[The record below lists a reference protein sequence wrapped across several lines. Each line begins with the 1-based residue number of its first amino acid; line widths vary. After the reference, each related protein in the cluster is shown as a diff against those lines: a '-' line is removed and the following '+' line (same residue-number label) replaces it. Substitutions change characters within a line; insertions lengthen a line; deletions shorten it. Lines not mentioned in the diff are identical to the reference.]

1 MPGMPASVQGDQSM
15 GHGFS
20 PSPIT
25 PTGGAAAKLL
35 ITGKILI

>member
-1 MPGMPASVQGDQSM
+1 MPGMPASVQGDKSM

-25 PTGGAAAKLL
+25 PTGGVAAKL
-35 ITGKILI
+35 